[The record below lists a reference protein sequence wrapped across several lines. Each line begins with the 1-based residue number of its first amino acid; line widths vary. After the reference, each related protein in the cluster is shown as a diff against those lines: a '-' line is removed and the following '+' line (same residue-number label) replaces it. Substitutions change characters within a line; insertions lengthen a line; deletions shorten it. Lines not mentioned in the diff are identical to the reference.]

1 MPIVVG
7 KQIKKLHIYKNFN
20 EYVGDDRFLIDIGE
34 IAKKYRHMLLY
45 GTNIRIYLSGIF
57 NEEFKLVSEPR
68 IFSLVTFINATS
80 YNQELRHGYQQAD
93 GYYIDVDDLANQL
106 CLPDG
111 YSMEIL
117 MLSLSNQKFGEK
129 VLFPYETKTD
139 ASQEIEA
146 KSLERIEALRKI
158 GIVSQSHSFFAEL
171 GLKDIAEELS
181 KGYDRFE
188 KGDYDGAIKAYRK
201 VVEGFRN
208 YLGQKEGVEGKKV
221 FKKLIDNSE
230 NRTEKIID
238 FLNKTYGL
246 LSNFGEHYGTH
257 AFEEEGI
264 FANSLIEDLAEYLT
278 KKLKK

>member
-1 MPIVVG
+1 MPIIVG
-7 KQIKKLHIYKNFN
+7 KQIKKLHVYYDFGIYIGN
-20 EYVGDDRFLIDIGE
+20 DRFLIDISE
-34 IAKKYRHMLLY
+34 IAKKYRHMLLK
-45 GTNIRIYLSGIF
+45 GTNIRIYLSRIF
-57 NEEFKLVSEPR
+57 NEEFKLVNEPW
-68 IFSLVTFINATS
+68 IFSLAKFINATS
-80 YNQELRHGYQQAD
+80 YGDGMRHGYPQAE
-93 GYYIDVDDLANQL
+93 GCYIDVDDLANQL

-117 MLSLSNQKFGEK
+117 LISLTNREFGEK
-129 VLFPYETKTD
+129 VLFPYETKID
-139 ASQEIEA
+139 ADKEIEE
-146 KSLERIEALRKI
+146 KSREGIETLRKI
-158 GIVSQSHSFFAEL
+158 GIVSQSHSFLAEL

-201 VVEGFRN
+201 VVEGFKN
-208 YLGQKEGVEGKKV
+208 YLGQKEGVEGRKV

-230 NRTEKIID
+230 NRTEKIVD

-246 LSNFGEHYGTH
+246 LSNFGEHYGTR

-264 FANSLIEDLAEYLT
+264 FANSLVEDLAEYLT